1 MSGPDDVPA
10 ARWTGT
16 ATAVP
21 PDPAHDDTTPDDATT
36 DDATRPVPEI
46 VTLDHVDDDVVEAI
60 GLASEALEYIERA
73 RGALYEFHQLTGHA
87 DFGFEEAAD
96 RLEEAGLDADA
107 EVLRR
112 DVIGRNVLDGR
123 WTFQIIEEFEASYY
137 RPVRDA
143 VQALADAY
151 LEGHRHVYEARLKQ
165 ARRTHGRRMHEEAPT
180 VATDSF
186 TDR

>member
-1 MSGPDDVPA
+1 M
-10 ARWTGT
+10 
-16 ATAVP
+16 P
-21 PDPAHDDTTPDDATT
+21 PDPTHHDAAT
-36 DDATRPVPEI
+36 APARRI
-46 VTLDHVDDDVVEAI
+46 VTLDHVDDDLVEAI

-87 DFGFEEAAD
+87 DFGFEEAAE
-96 RLEEAGLDADA
+96 RLEEAGHGDDA

-143 VQALADAY
+143 VQRLADTY

-180 VATDSF
+180 VTTHLPQAE
-186 TDR
+186 